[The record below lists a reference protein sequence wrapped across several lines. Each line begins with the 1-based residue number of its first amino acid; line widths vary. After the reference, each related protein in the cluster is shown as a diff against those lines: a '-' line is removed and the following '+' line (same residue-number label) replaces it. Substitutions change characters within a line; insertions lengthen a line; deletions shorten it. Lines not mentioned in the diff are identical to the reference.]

1 VQTPSAAPPA
11 DELIALRA
19 LARDARGEVVQ
30 RFEAGEPASRLV
42 PELATRIDEVLAGA
56 WSLHGLRARAALVAV
71 GGYGRGELH
80 PASDIDV
87 LVLTEEA
94 PPAEVLDLL
103 EAFVACLWD
112 LGLDVGHSVRSPVE
126 CAHRAREDITIAT
139 SLLESRLIAGSPEL
153 LARMRAEATG
163 RAVWSSADFLRAKL
177 EEKRERYRRFDDTAY
192 KVEPNVKESPG
203 GLRDLQILAWVAH
216 HHFGVER
223 LEDLVERGFLTAA
236 EHRLLTEGRDFL
248 WQVRFALHVDAG
260 RREDR
265 LLFENQRA
273 LAARFG
279 YRDDDANLA
288 VEQFMRRYYRTV
300 MELSRLGEMIEELLR
315 EAILLPPEPE
325 KPVPINRRFQSVSG
339 FLEVRDEG
347 VFQRQPWALLELF
360 LVLQQHPELEGV
372 RATTIRAVRA
382 HTHLID
388 DRLRADIRARSLFL
402 EILRQPRGV
411 THELERMHLYGVL
424 GAYLPVFD
432 RVAGRMQFDL
442 FHVYT
447 VDEHSLRVLGN
458 LRAFAIPERADE
470 HPLCASIFAR
480 LPKPELL
487 YIAGLFHDLS
497 KGRGGDHSE
506 LGAADVLDFCVDHG
520 LSQYDAR
527 LAAWLVR
534 HHLLMSTT
542 SQRRD
547 ITDPDVVHEFALAV
561 ADQTHLDYLYLLTVG
576 DVRGTNPK
584 LWNDWRA
591 SLLRDLY
598 VATSRAL
605 RAGLESPLE
614 RTELIA
620 ETQEQARLVLK
631 LLDPGLPE
639 RAQSLWRT
647 LGDDYFLRT
656 APDEVAWHSRGIVE
670 AGEAGLPLVLAR
682 AGRGGTEVFVY
693 ARDQE
698 FLFAATCS
706 LLDRVGLSIMDARI
720 ITADNGMTLDSY
732 VVLDLEGAPV
742 VETQR
747 LAEIECALHDG
758 LLRPAEAR
766 GNTRRLVRRQL
777 KAFRTPTRVLF
788 QEDTGN
794 QRTVLEVVTGDRP
807 GLLARIGWT
816 LAERRVRLQNAKIST
831 FGERADDVFFVTDAG
846 NRPLPAG
853 RLDEIRLAL
862 EGALETD

>member
-1 VQTPSAAPPA
+1 VAPASATPSANA
-11 DELIALRA
+11 LVALRA
-19 LARDARGEVVQ
+19 AARDARCDVVQ

-42 PELATRIDEVLAGA
+42 PELASGIDSVLARA
-56 WSLHGLRARAALVAV
+56 WALHGLGEAAALVAV

-87 LVLTEEA
+87 LVLTEEQPGQA
-94 PPAEVLDLL
+94 VLETLQG
-103 EAFVACLWD
+103 FIACLWD
-112 LGLDVGHSVRSPVE
+112 LGLDVGHSVRSPAE
-126 CAHRAREDITIAT
+126 CALRAREDITIAT
-139 SLLESRLIAGSPEL
+139 SLLESRLLAGSAAL
-153 LARMRAEATG
+153 LGRMREQATG
-163 RAVWSSADFLRAKL
+163 EAVWSSADFLRAKL
-177 EEKRERYRRFDDTAY
+177 EEKAERYRRFDNTAY

-203 GLRDLQILAWVAH
+203 GLRDLQILAWVAR
-216 HHFGVER
+216 HHFGVQR
-223 LEDLVERGFLTAA
+223 LEQLVERGFLTDA
-236 EHRLLTEGRDFL
+236 EHTLLQEGRDFL

-265 LLFENQRA
+265 LLLENQRA

-300 MELSRLGEMIEELLR
+300 MELSRLDEMIEELLQ
-315 EAILLPPEPE
+315 EAILLPPGASR
-325 KPVPINRRFQSVSG
+325 PVPLNRRFQSVAG

-347 VFQRQPWALLELF
+347 VFRRQPWALLELF
-360 LVLQQHPELEGV
+360 LVLQQHPELDGV
-372 RATTIRAVRA
+372 RATTIRLIRD

-388 DRLRADIRARSLFL
+388 DRLRRDIRARSLFL

-411 THELERMHLYGVL
+411 THELERMHRYGVL
-424 GAYLPVFD
+424 AAYLPAFD
-432 RVAGRMQFDL
+432 RVSGRMQFDL

-447 VDEHSLRVLGN
+447 VDEHSLRVVGN
-458 LRAFAIPERADE
+458 LRAFAIAERADE

-487 YIAGLFHDLS
+487 YIAGLFHDLA

-506 LGAADVLDFCVDHG
+506 LGALEALEFCADHG
-520 LSQYDAR
+520 LGPYDAR
-527 LAAWLVR
+527 LVAWLVR

-547 ITDPDVVHEFALAV
+547 ITDPSVVHEFALTV

-576 DVRGTNPK
+576 DIRGTNPT

-614 RTELIA
+614 RAELIA

-631 LLDPGLPE
+631 LLDPALPP
-639 RAQSLWRT
+639 RAEQLWST

-656 APDEVAWHSRGIVE
+656 TPDEVAWHGRAIVE
-670 AGEAGLPLVLAR
+670 TRGEDLPLVLAR

-706 LLDRVGLSIMDARI
+706 LLDRLGLSIVDARI

-732 VVLDLEGAPV
+732 VVLDLDGEPV
-742 VETQR
+742 TEPRR
-747 LAEIECALHDG
+747 LAEIEHALHEG
-758 LLRPAEAR
+758 LRHPAQVR
-766 GNTRRLVRRQL
+766 GETRRLVRRQL
-777 KAFRTPTRVLF
+777 RAFRIPTEVRF
-788 QEDTGN
+788 QEDTAN
-794 QRTVLEVVTGDRP
+794 QRTLLEVVTADRP
-807 GLLARIGWT
+807 GLLARVGWT
-816 LAERRVRLQNAKIST
+816 LANHRVRLQNAKIST
-831 FGERADDVFFVTDAG
+831 FGERAEDVFFVTDAG
-846 NRPLPAG
+846 NQPLPAV
-853 RLDEIRLAL
+853 RLDEIRTAL
-862 EGALETD
+862 EGALETG